1 MYIHIQGVPKPML
14 QTSPGYSPPLI
25 KQKVP
30 INMGPKVNMFRDIHS
45 CVEIKY
51 R

>member
-1 MYIHIQGVPKPML
+1 MS

-30 INMGPKVNMFRDIHS
+30 INMGPKVKSFRNIHF
-45 CVEIKY
+45 CVEI
-51 R
+51 